1 MRKKMSKRKQQ
12 EIIFNHIEL
21 DEPVSPEF
29 VRELH
34 ELIAKKLFEA
44 WLSERN
50 SGIQTNNV
58 PSKPESP

>member
-1 MRKKMSKRKQQ
+1 MGMAKRKQQ

-50 SGIQTNNV
+50 SGKQTNNV

>member
-1 MRKKMSKRKQQ
+1 MSKRNLK
-12 EIIFNHIEL
+12 EAVYNHIEL

-50 SGIQTNNV
+50 SGKQTNNV